1 MERSMSG
8 IKYDYLLKVKTV
20 GDSNVGKSSIVVRFV
35 DDTFSG
41 LMAPTIG
48 VEYKSKIFE
57 VYGKKVKAIIWDTAG
72 AERYRTITSNYY
84 RGSHAII
91 FVYDVTCR
99 SSFENVEKFWLKE
112 VKQYFPNTNE
122 IVMMLVGNKIDNIH
136 NRQVSADKFGS
147 ELGPISLKDVAEVV
161 VLTPVLRHRVVDG
174 AGFLVPDRTDVTI
187 LAYGTVDDLPDVP
200 LLARPRFGAERE
212 LAEID
217 LLHGAVD

>member
-1 MERSMSG
+1 MSG

-136 NRQVSADKFGS
+136 NRQVSENEGEDLARRNGMMFIETSAKEKIGVNEAFEEVVNKVIESPMID
-147 ELGPISLKDVAEVV
+147 EISL
-161 VLTPVLRHRVVDG
+161 
-174 AGFLVPDRTDVTI
+174 
-187 LAYGTVDDLPDVP
+187 
-200 LLARPRFGAERE
+200 
-212 LAEID
+212 
-217 LLHGAVD
+217 